1 MSNSIVDIGELSK
14 PATVL
19 VERISDAVGGFFKPY
34 QIERVARA
42 EAKAAKI
49 RAKADIEISE
59 LQERAIN
66 RFVAEEAQKQKNIE
80 DIGTK
85 ALTEVREDADPEAV
99 EDDWI
104 INFFDKCRLISDE
117 EMQDLWAR
125 VLSGEA
131 NQPGSYSKRIVNFLS
146 SMGKRD
152 AQQFTN
158 LCRFAIDMG
167 PPVPLIYELSDP
179 IYRQAD
185 IDLESVA
192 HLDDIGLLRYESLSG
207 FSFQGFPEHINVK
220 YFDTTMEFRFPSEAG
235 NSLPIGKVKLSRTG
249 KELAK
254 VCKPSPVEGF
264 TEYLSEQLSRKNIAV
279 SVPISF
285 VTSRA

>member
-1 MSNSIVDIGELSK
+1 MSGSLVNIGELSK

-42 EAKAAKI
+42 EAEAAEI
-49 RAKADIEISE
+49 RAKTEVEISE

-85 ALTEVREDADPEAV
+85 ALAGVQESADPEEV

-104 INFFDKCRLISDE
+104 VNFFDKCRLISDE

-146 SMGKRD
+146 SMGTHEPGNLRIYAGLQSIWMSRSRLSMILMTLFIKRPMSTFK
-152 AQQFTN
+152 A
-158 LCRFAIDMG
+158 
-167 PPVPLIYELSDP
+167 
-179 IYRQAD
+179 
-185 IDLESVA
+185 
-192 HLDDIGLLRYESLSG
+192 
-207 FSFQGFPEHINVK
+207 
-220 YFDTTMEFRFPSEAG
+220 
-235 NSLPIGKVKLSRTG
+235 SR
-249 KELAK
+249 
-254 VCKPSPVEGF
+254 
-264 TEYLSEQLSRKNIAV
+264 I
-279 SVPISF
+279 
-285 VTSRA
+285 

>member
-1 MSNSIVDIGELSK
+1 MSGSLVNIGELSK

-42 EAKAAKI
+42 EAEAAKI
-49 RAKADIEISE
+49 RAKTEVEISE

-85 ALTEVREDADPEAV
+85 ALAGVQESADPEEV

-104 INFFDKCRLISDE
+104 VNFFDKCRLISDE

-146 SMGKRD
+146 SMGTHD
-152 AQQFTN
+152 ARQFTN
-158 LCRFAIDMG
+158 LCRFAIDMDE
-167 PPVPLIYELSDP
+167 PFPFIYDLNDP
-179 IYRQAD
+179 IYQEAD
-185 IDLESVA
+185 VN
-192 HLDDIGLLRYESLSG
+192 
-207 FSFQGFPEHINVK
+207 F
-220 YFDTTMEFRFPSEAG
+220 
-235 NSLPIGKVKLSRTG
+235 
-249 KELAK
+249 
-254 VCKPSPVEGF
+254 
-264 TEYLSEQLSRKNIAV
+264 
-279 SVPISF
+279 
-285 VTSRA
+285 